1 MIDPNDGVSDGDEL
15 EVIEP
20 YTSIAAVWL
29 VLEMGKWGVTP
40 RHGVNQTKTADLR
53 GDKPFGDTGDCKAS
67 IRALHQ
73 MHHAALVRHPIAVL
87 YQRLLSCPHIL
98 HIPLSPQL
106 LVTKGKELRKPH
118 NTEQLTTTI
127 VIYIV
132 LSMIHYAPD
141 VRHAAI
147 YFSRLISQSL
157 ARTKLGTEELDN
169 EELEGL
175 YDMSDEPGDDKI
187 GDDLFR
193 NSLNETVH
201 VRTIF
206 SRHPTSLTYFFCRCT
221 APRKPCGLMA
231 LRQQIWPNIDPT
243 ARRPRAPSKPT
254 SMRAFT
260 CSTHLRIRSHPGGNS

>member
-1 MIDPNDGVSDGDEL
+1 MSDPNDGVGDGDEL

-20 YTSIAAVWL
+20 YTSIAAVWR

-40 RHGVNQTKTADLR
+40 RHGVKQTKTADLR

-98 HIPLSPQL
+98 HIPLPPQL

-118 NTEQLTTTI
+118 KMEQLTTTI

-157 ARTKLGTEELDN
+157 ARTKLGTEVLDRN
-169 EELEGL
+169 TSTAEIQVLRWHARNRGHGEGDGR
-175 YDMSDEPGDDKI
+175 YVQEPNDGACDNTWLGACEI
-187 GDDLFR
+187 
-193 NSLNETVH
+193 S
-201 VRTIF
+201 
-206 SRHPTSLTYFFCRCT
+206 
-221 APRKPCGLMA
+221 
-231 LRQQIWPNIDPT
+231 
-243 ARRPRAPSKPT
+243 
-254 SMRAFT
+254 
-260 CSTHLRIRSHPGGNS
+260 GG